1 MRRIPVFPADAFR
14 LAILALAAAA
24 ATLLPARGEVTL
36 DQSIAVK
43 PGWNAVYV
51 EVAPTGTLAE
61 TFSPWPAESVG
72 LYDPAAFLATRQF
85 GASSESQGMALSPIA
100 MWHRDRPDASEAQAL
115 PAGTVCVFFS
125 TNSAACT
132 VTVRGVPAA
141 PRTTWHP
148 TGPKKPYN
156 FLGLSLQRNA
166 QITPG
171 DYLDGFD
178 GIKSLSGIYRVFG
191 TNGASP
197 PTITRVYSTTKLADG
212 NVLLVPSSDISDW
225 SGVFF
230 VSPMNGLDFG
240 TNDTLRVLTV
250 RNDSTLPRTASVD
263 LVDSATPG
271 SRDLLPALHVRDEAV
286 AVTNAAWIAPST
298 RRIASKLLEPGETW
312 RLQIGID
319 RSLFDSDVRGTPFGA
334 VLRVTDDGGA
344 SKLRVDVPVQGA
356 ASGKTS
362 GENAWPGGLWIA
374 EAAFDSI
381 YYVGSAEG
389 DYTPAGG
396 TLKVRLPVHID
407 ANRKI
412 NLLQRVVVAGATAA
426 DGSFAYT
433 LYAGNAAVPS
443 TARETMR
450 ISSAVLPTEQ
460 PVIPASANAFQDG
473 IVSFLFTV
481 GADGATSILRHPTH
495 PQHDG
500 LRWDFQTPA
509 PSGDDFANYKS
520 TVKPELFSVGNTV
533 SFLLD
538 FNGGETPWNPEEE
551 KTGTCV
557 WKLENLRREGPISIK
572 GPMTIRRIAPQTDL
586 VLE

>member
-1 MRRIPVFPADAFR
+1 MHRLPSFPASSFR
-14 LAILALAAAA
+14 LAVLALASAAT
-24 ATLLPARGEVTL
+24 TLLPARGEVTL
-36 DQSIAVK
+36 VQDIAVN

-51 EVAPTGTLAE
+51 EVAPTGTLAG
-61 TFSPWPAESVG
+61 TFSPWPTESVG
-72 LYDPAAFLATRQF
+72 LYDPAAFLSTRQF
-85 GASSESQGMALSPIA
+85 SASSESQGMALSPIA
-100 MWHRDRPDASEAQAL
+100 MWHRDRPDASEAQSL
-115 PAGTVCVFFS
+115 PANTVCVFFS
-125 TNSAACT
+125 TNPAACT
-132 VTVRGVPAA
+132 VSVRGVPAA

-156 FLGLSLQRNA
+156 FLGLSLQQNA
-166 QITPG
+166 KITPG
-171 DYLDGFD
+171 DFLDGFG

-191 TNGASP
+191 TNAASP
-197 PTITRVYSTTKLADG
+197 PTITRIYSTTKLADG
-212 NVLLVPSSDISDW
+212 NVLLVPSSDVSDW
-225 SGVFF
+225 SGVLF
-230 VSPMNGLDFG
+230 VSPMDGLDYG
-240 TNDTLRVLTV
+240 TNATLRTLSV
-250 RNDSTLPRTASVD
+250 RNDSTLERTASVD
-263 LVDSATPG
+263 LVRPLEAGP
-271 SRDLLPALHVRDEAV
+271 RDLLPALHLRDAAV
-286 AVTNAAWIAPST
+286 ALTNADWTVPSSP
-298 RRIASKLLEPGETW
+298 RLASKVLQPGETW
-312 RLQIGID
+312 KLEVGLD
-319 RSLFDSDVRGTPFGA
+319 RSLFDDDVRGTPFGA
-334 VLRVTDDGGA
+334 VLRITDDGGA
-344 SKLRVDVPVQGA
+344 SKLRVDVPLQGA
-356 ASGKTS
+356 ASGRNS
-362 GENAWPGGLWIA
+362 DRNAWPGGLWLA
-374 EAAFDSI
+374 EAAFDEI
-381 YYVGSAEG
+381 YFEG
-389 DYTPAGG
+389 DASEGFTPAGG

-407 ANRKI
+407 AEGNVR
-412 NLLQRVVVAGATAA
+412 LLQRVVVAGSTAA
-426 DGSFAYT
+426 DGSFAYS
-433 LYAGNAAVPS
+433 LYAGKAAVPA

-538 FNGGETPWNPEEE
+538 FNGGEAPWNPEEE

>member
-1 MRRIPVFPADAFR
+1 MHKPPFPPASSFR
-14 LAILALAAAA
+14 LAVLALAT
-24 ATLLPARGEVTL
+24 ATTSLLPARGEVLL

-51 EVAPTGTLAE
+51 EVAPTESLAD
-61 TFSPWPAESVG
+61 TFSPWPTESVG

-100 MWHRDRPDASEAQAL
+100 MWHRDRPDASEAQSL

-125 TNSAACT
+125 TNPAACT
-132 VTVRGVPAA
+132 VSVRGVPAA

-156 FLGLSLQRNA
+156 FLGLSLQPNA

-191 TNGASP
+191 TDGSSP

-212 NVLLVPSSDISDW
+212 NVLLVPSSEISDW
-225 SGVFF
+225 SGVLF
-230 VSPMNGLDFG
+230 VSPMDGLDFG
-240 TNDTLRVLTV
+240 TNATLRVLTV

-263 LVDSATPG
+263 LVDSAAAS
-271 SRDLLPALHVRDEAV
+271 SRDILPALHVRDEAV
-286 AVTNAAWIAPST
+286 AVTNAAWIAPSS
-298 RRIASKLLEPGETW
+298 RRIASKLLEPGEIW

-319 RSLFDSDVRGTPFGA
+319 RALFDSDVRGTPFGA

-344 SKLRVDVPVQGA
+344 SKLRVDVPIQGA
-356 ASGKTS
+356 ASGKSS

-381 YYVGSAEG
+381 SFSG
-389 DYTPAGG
+389 DSENGYTPAGG
-396 TLKVRLPVHID
+396 TLKVRLPLHID
-407 ANRKI
+407 ANHKVR
-412 NLLQRVVVAGATAA
+412 LLQRVVVAGATAA
-426 DGSFAYT
+426 DGTFAYT

-460 PVIPASANAFQDG
+460 PVIAATLEEFDLGILAFQ
-473 IVSFLFTV
+473 FTV
-481 GADGATSILRHPTH
+481 ADTGATSILRHPLH

-500 LRWDFQTPA
+500 LRWDFETPA
-509 PSGDDFANYKS
+509 PSGDDFSNYKS
-520 TVKPELFSVGNTV
+520 SVKPELFSVGN
-533 SFLLD
+533 SIRFLLD
-538 FNGGETPWNPEEE
+538 LNGGEASWNPEET
-551 KTGTCV
+551 KTGLCF
-557 WKLENLRREGPISIK
+557 WEFENLRREGDITIR
-572 GPMTIRRIAPQTDL
+572 GPMTLRRIAPATTL
-586 VLE
+586 VVE